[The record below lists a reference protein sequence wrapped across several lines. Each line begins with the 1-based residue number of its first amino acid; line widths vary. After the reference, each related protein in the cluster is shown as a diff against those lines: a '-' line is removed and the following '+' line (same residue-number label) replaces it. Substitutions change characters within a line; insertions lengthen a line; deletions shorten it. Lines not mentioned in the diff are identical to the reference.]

1 VIQRSL
7 VLLVLNS
14 VVAACISSPAPATYV
29 LSHAV
34 DFTMETGSA
43 SGSVVQLRR
52 VLVPDYLDTTEILQR
67 VGQYQLKS
75 SSTGRWGERL
85 SLGITHALGSD
96 LAIRLPMYRMT
107 FDHSAEKSV
116 RQILVSVDRF
126 DVWGDGHCVL
136 TANWSILESHSGDAS
151 TEGRGN
157 FVTTPVRS
165 GNPSDG
171 AVVAGMADAVSQLAD
186 SITLSV
192 KQLPPQSNMRS
203 AEPFR

>member
-1 VIQRSL
+1 
-7 VLLVLNS
+7 
-14 VVAACISSPAPATYV
+14 
-29 LSHAV
+29 
-34 DFTMETGSA
+34 METKSA
-43 SGSVVQLRR
+43 SRPVLQLRR
-52 VLVPDYLDTTEILQR
+52 VLVPDYLDTTDILER

-96 LAIRLPMYRMT
+96 LAIRLPMNRVT
-107 FDHSAEKSV
+107 FDHPAEKSV

-136 TANWSILESHSGDAS
+136 TANWSLLESHSGAVL

-171 AVVAGMADAVSQLAD
+171 AVVAGMADAVSELAD
-186 SITLSV
+186 SITLAA
-192 KQLPPQSNMRS
+192 KGLPPQSNMHG

>member
-1 VIQRSL
+1 

-14 VVAACISSPAPATYV
+14 VVAACISSPVPATYV

-34 DFTMETGSA
+34 DFTGHMESA
-43 SGSVVQLRR
+43 SGPVVQLQR
-52 VLVPDYLDTTEILQR
+52 VLVPDYLDTTDMIER

-96 LAIRLPMYRMT
+96 LAIRLPMNTVT
-107 FDHSAEKSV
+107 FDHPAEKSV

-126 DVWGDGHCVL
+126 DVWRDGHCVL
-136 TANWSILESHSGDAS
+136 TANWSILETHRGAVL

-157 FVTTPVRS
+157 FVSMPAR
-165 GNPSDG
+165 GDNPSDG
-171 AVVAGMADAVSQLAD
+171 AIVAGMADAVSKLAD
-186 SITLSV
+186 SITLAAEG
-192 KQLPPQSNMRS
+192 LPLQSNMHGTETYR
-203 AEPFR
+203 

>member
-1 VIQRSL
+1 MIRRSL

-14 VVAACISSPAPATYV
+14 VVAACISSPVPATYV

-34 DFTMETGSA
+34 DFTKDTESA
-43 SGSVVQLRR
+43 SGPVVQLQR
-52 VLVPDYLDTTEILQR
+52 VLVPDYLDTTDMIER

-96 LAIRLPMYRMT
+96 LAIRLPMNTVTY
-107 FDHSAEKSV
+107 DHPAEKSV

-126 DVWGDGHCVL
+126 DVWRDGHCVL
-136 TANWSILESHSGDAS
+136 TANWSILETRGGAVL

-157 FVTTPVRS
+157 FVTMPVSS
-165 GNPSDG
+165 GSPSDG
-171 AVVAGMADAVSQLAD
+171 AIVAGMADAVSELAD
-186 SITLSV
+186 RITLAAKGVPSPS
-192 KQLPPQSNMRS
+192 L
-203 AEPFR
+203 

>member
-14 VVAACISSPAPATYV
+14 VVAACISSPEPATYV

-34 DFTMETGSA
+34 DFTKETESA
-43 SGSVVQLRR
+43 SGPVVQLRR
-52 VLVPDYLDTTEILQR
+52 VLVPEYLDTTDMIER

-96 LAIRLPMYRMT
+96 LASRLPKNTVT
-107 FDHSAEKSV
+107 FDHPAEKSV
-116 RQILVSVDRF
+116 SQILVGVDRF

-136 TANWSILESHSGDAS
+136 TANWSILETHSGAVL

-157 FVTTPVRS
+157 FVTMPMRGAS
-165 GNPSDG
+165 PSDG
-171 AVVAGMADAVSQLAD
+171 AIVAGMADAVSELAD
-186 SITLSV
+186 SITLAAKGIASPS
-192 KQLPPQSNMRS
+192 L
-203 AEPFR
+203 